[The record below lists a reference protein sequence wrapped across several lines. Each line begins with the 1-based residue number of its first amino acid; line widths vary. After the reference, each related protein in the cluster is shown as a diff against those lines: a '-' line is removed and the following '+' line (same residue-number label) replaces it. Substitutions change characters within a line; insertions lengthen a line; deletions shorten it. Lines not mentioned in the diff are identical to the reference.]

1 MATVYQLPLRLLSVS
16 GQDKL
21 SYLHGQV
28 TQDINLVQENNFLWT
43 GHCSPKGKLWA
54 ALRVFRLNEAYYLL
68 GSEPEVE
75 VACRELSKYGVFA
88 QVDINITEHKCFG
101 VLHNA
106 ANDICETLELVFDA
120 DSNACQFAAGK
131 ALKLDDGSLILIF
144 EHTESIPDELTVEH
158 DPSAFQIRDI
168 LAGEPQLGEHGID
181 EFVPQMVNLQA
192 LNGIS
197 FKKGCYTGQETVAR
211 MRYLGK
217 NKRAMFIVY
226 GQSESPLDVK
236 DLEMQLEEDNWRRAG
251 KVIHQAYDL
260 TTKTYY
266 ALAVL
271 PNDLEDSAILR
282 PKDNGSVSLA
292 LKALP
297 YSIEDN

>member
-1 MATVYQLPLRLLSVS
+1 MATVYQLPLRLLSVT
-16 GQDKL
+16 GQEKL

-54 ALRVFRLNEAYYLL
+54 ALRVFRFNEAYCLI

-88 QVDINITEHKCFG
+88 QVDINITDHKCFG
-101 VLHNA
+101 VLNDA
-106 ANDICETLELVFDA
+106 AIEVCETLGLEFDA

-131 ALKLDDGSLILIF
+131 GLKLNDGSLILIF
-144 EHTESIPDELTVEH
+144 DSAETMPEVLTVET

-217 NKRAMFIVY
+217 NKRAMFIVQ
-226 GQSESPLDVK
+226 GQSQSPLDIK
-236 DLEMQLEEDNWRRAG
+236 DLEMQLEENNWRRAG
-251 KVIHQAYDL
+251 KVIHQAYDSI
-260 TTKTYY
+260 TKTYY

-282 PKDNGSVSLA
+282 PKDNDSVSLA
-292 LKALP
+292 IKALP